1 MLTRVKQFFTGP
13 VLEDEYQT
21 SVARILNVI
30 LLAIF
35 AVTVIGTIAIIPF
48 EPDEWIFNLTF
59 GIVISILV
67 LGLRWFLYRGRILI
81 VSVVISSILW
91 ISITALLTFGGV
103 GVNDPVF
110 TGYFLVIAIAGL
122 ILGGGGAL
130 IFGILSIIVALGLLY
145 AGNIGL
151 PIVSAG
157 EAPPLAVNMITL
169 TITMG
174 LTTLLLRFAMRNM
187 NESLNNARK
196 NEQAQ
201 IEANRELENIRATLE
216 QRIANRTS
224 KLEQQATQLQ
234 IATEVGR
241 AATTIRDIKKLLPQV
256 AQLIGESF
264 GFYHIGIFLISA
276 NNEYAVLK
284 AATSE
289 GGQKML
295 DRGHRL
301 KIGGFSIVGH
311 VTAKREARIAL
322 DVGEDAV
329 FFDNPDL
336 PETRSEMALPLI
348 AGDELLGVIDVQSK
362 REAAFSNEDISVL
375 QTLADQIAIAIE
387 NARLLTE
394 RQEALATAQRAYG
407 ERSQKAWGE
416 LLRSQPELGFLSTLA
431 HKPLPTTGDWEPGMR
446 ETIQRGEITTID
458 KRTIAIPI
466 ILRDQV
472 LGVVRLQKSKK
483 ANPWNDNEIELMDS
497 LIDQLELALESA
509 RLYRETQQRAERER
523 LVTDITTKIRSTTD
537 PEQMLKT
544 AVEELK
550 LALNANQAHFVIPQA
565 ESETKETT

>member
-130 IFGILSIIVALGLLY
+130 IFGVLSIIVALGLLY

-224 KLEQQATQLQ
+224 KLEQQAVQLQ

>member
-81 VSVVISSILW
+81 ASAVISSILW
-91 ISITALLTFGGV
+91 ISITALLAFGGV

-224 KLEQQATQLQ
+224 KLEQQAVQLQ

-362 REAAFSNEDISVL
+362 REAAFSNEDIRVL

>member
-224 KLEQQATQLQ
+224 KLEQQAVQLQ